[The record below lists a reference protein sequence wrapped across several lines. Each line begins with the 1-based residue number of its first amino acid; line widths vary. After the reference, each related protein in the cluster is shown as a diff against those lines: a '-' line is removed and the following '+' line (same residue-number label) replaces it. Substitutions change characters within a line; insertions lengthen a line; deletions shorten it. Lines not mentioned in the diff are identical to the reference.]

1 MRRLALPCLLLLLPL
16 LSACPPDLCDRACTA
31 HIDQCGDEERSYTQC
46 TMECSEAGT
55 WRTTYVECVEA
66 AADCTQVGLCPQ

>member
-1 MRRLALPCLLLLLPL
+1 MRWLLLTLPLL

-31 HIDQCGDEERSYTQC
+31 ITEECVDEETTMSSC
-46 TMECSEAGT
+46 TTECVEAGT

-66 AADCTQVGLCPQ
+66 AANCTQIGLCPK